1 MSIVTGAS
9 GEPLVQWLLSPEKT
23 KQWVQTIEQA
33 LEDMDKTHS
42 NNWLDLLSLQWELET
57 VVSYYENR
65 KVDAT
70 EQFLQAFVTK
80 QAEKVSNEDILT
92 AKANG

>member
-57 VVSYYENR
+57 IVSYYENH

-80 QAEKVSNEDILT
+80 QTEEVSNENTLT